1 MAMCVVVIVCV
12 IMPAGTVVMIMVV
25 TVIMSAFFNL
35 ETDGKQ
41 VEQAKNHHGNTTDQ
55 CGDGEETPEQIMRDS
70 HLIKVKKYASPRDQK
85 ERTCNLE
92 QELY

>member
-1 MAMCVVVIVCV
+1 MIV

-25 TVIMSAFFNL
+25 TVVMSTFFNL
-35 ETDGKQ
+35 EADRKQ
-41 VEQAKNHHGNTTDQ
+41 VEQAKDHHGNATDQ
-55 CGDGEETPEQIMRDS
+55 CGNGEETPEQIMCDS
-70 HLIKVKKYASPRDQK
+70 HLVKIKKHASPRDQK